1 MDGNA
6 VGGGVADEDILHC
19 IAGGLVGADGEAGD
33 VAIASGATG
42 ETGITVTGDAGTSD
56 IFIAEVHSLTQGTSF
71 THHEDSDIAVGGVVE
86 GGGELNLVE
95 AVGIEGLGA
104 AVDQRHVG
112 AGDGIVGIVEAA
124 LGGRLHIDLDGHR
137 GVVVRSIVP
146 GEALNLT
153 SIADIEVLVVEELG
167 SLEDL
172 PAGTV
177 DVARTGVGG
186 KRGVVGGR
194 GAGAVGGLHR
204 VGVAAGAADGTHKVG
219 AHSGAVLNRSGVGDK
234 GTHMERIELVAG
246 ETGDVVVGIAA
257 GVLHSRG
264 SPAVVAALR
273 HNNVL
278 IAVGTFGGG
287 PGSLGSGGGDVAHN
301 GLGGSSRD
309 GGSHKRCA
317 EEINL
322 RQERCSATCASEIIV
337 VRARAITAGAGG
349 TNTIE
354 RSIVITSDIFGVS
367 LNSNQEVAASVGEGG
382 GESNIETIGGVDLT
396 TEQSAVKHGGGIIN
410 IKE

>member
-112 AGDGIVGIVEAA
+112 AADGIVGIVEAA

-146 GEALNLT
+146 GEAFNLT
-153 SIADIEVLVVEELG
+153 GIADIEVLVVEELG

-177 DVARTGVGG
+177 DVAQTSVGG
-186 KRGVVGGR
+186 KRGIVAGQ

-234 GTHMERIELVAG
+234 GTHMERVELVAG
-246 ETGDVVVGIAA
+246 ETGDVVVRIAA

-264 SPAVVAALR
+264 SPAVAAALR
-273 HNNVL
+273 HNDVL
-278 IAVGTFGGG
+278 VTVGTLGGG
-287 PGSLGSGGGDVAHN
+287 PRSLGSGGGDVAQRK
-301 GLGGSSRD
+301 LGGSGD
-309 GGSHKRCA
+309 GRAGQRIGCLEFNHG
-317 EEINL
+317 
-322 RQERCSATCASEIIV
+322 QET
-337 VRARAITAGAGG
+337 
-349 TNTIE
+349 
-354 RSIVITSDIFGVS
+354 
-367 LNSNQEVAASVGEGG
+367 L
-382 GESNIETIGGVDLT
+382 
-396 TEQSAVKHGGGIIN
+396 
-410 IKE
+410 